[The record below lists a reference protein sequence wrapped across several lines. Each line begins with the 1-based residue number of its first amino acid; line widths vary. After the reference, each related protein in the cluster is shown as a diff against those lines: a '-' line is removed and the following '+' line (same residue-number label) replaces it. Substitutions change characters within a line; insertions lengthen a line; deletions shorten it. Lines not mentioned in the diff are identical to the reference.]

1 MQEAITG
8 RDHNVRETVQKQA
21 VDKRKI
27 ITLKRDSKRL
37 IPLGL
42 AKNITEDDSKRTV
55 AVNADIIRKSMV

>member
-8 RDHNVRETVQKQA
+8 RDHNVRETVDCVA

>member
-1 MQEAITG
+1 MQEVITG
-8 RDHNVRETVQKQA
+8 RDHNVRETVDCVA
-21 VDKRKI
+21 VNKRKI

>member
-1 MQEAITG
+1 MQEVITG
-8 RDHNVRETVQKQA
+8 RDHNVRETVDCVA

>member
-1 MQEAITG
+1 MQEVITG
-8 RDHNVRETVQKQA
+8 RGHNVRGTVDCVV